1 MFKNASVSMIH
12 GEIPIN
18 NNPFWFRF
26 FVGFSIGFSIMF
38 LGIIIASEI
47 YCHYYGI
54 HNSSTLSPTISNNN
68 MVIMLV
74 LSDEEL
80 RNELINIWDSGNNAY
95 FDGDKFIVESSFS
108 DEQEAFWKV
117 LREDVPFIPDTEQGE
132 YVNEQ

>member
-1 MFKNASVSMIH
+1 MFKNASVSKIH

-26 FVGFSIGFSIMF
+26 FVGFLIGFSIMF

-54 HNSSTLSPTISNNN
+54 HNSNTLSPTISNNN

-108 DEQEAFWKV
+108 YEQEAFWKV

-132 YVNEQ
+132 HVNE